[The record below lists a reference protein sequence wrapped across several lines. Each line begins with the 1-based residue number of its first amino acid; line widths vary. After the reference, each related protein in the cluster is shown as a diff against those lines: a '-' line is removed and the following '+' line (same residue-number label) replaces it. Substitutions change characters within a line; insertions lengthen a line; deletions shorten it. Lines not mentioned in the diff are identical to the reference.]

1 LAARKKQ
8 KGRHQGDAAGVGGN
22 DAADTNVRIDPMA
35 EAKRVARG
43 PRGPYAGTAARKEEI
58 LRAALEVFGRRG
70 FRSGSLREIAERV
83 GLTQPGLIHHFGS
96 KIGLFTE
103 VLKSYAQKAVEE
115 QSILPFEEEILA
127 VVDYGESNRDFI
139 RLFTTLSS
147 EATDPNH
154 LAHDYF
160 VARYTEAHER
170 WRASIESG
178 QKDGS
183 IDPEVDADVVARLVL
198 AALDGLNIQWLLGT
212 SEEMRTSIEYLLAA
226 LVSAGPSAKGATP
239 GDDNGVVGREAGS
252 KTARV

>member
-1 LAARKKQ
+1 
-8 KGRHQGDAAGVGGN
+8 
-22 DAADTNVRIDPMA
+22 MA
-35 EAKRVARG
+35 KAKAKAKAKRVARG
-43 PRGPYAGTAARKEEI
+43 PRGPYAGTAGRREEI

-103 VLKSYAQKAVEE
+103 VLNSYAQKAVEE

-160 VARYTEAHER
+160 VTRYTELHER

-178 QKDGS
+178 QREGS
-183 IDPEVDADVVARLVL
+183 IDPQVDADVVARLIV

-212 SEEMRTSIEYLLAA
+212 SEEMRTPIEYLLAA
-226 LVSAGPSAKGATP
+226 LFPAGRSARERRP
-239 GDDNGVVGREAGS
+239 GDDDSAARRREAGG
-252 KTARV
+252 KEARV